1 MSPLPPLTLL
11 CLLVYTTG
19 QGQYSISMAR
29 IGKDKIGVYNRNAHT
44 IEVEVANR
52 AYLLLPGRG
61 REINFALTNSN
72 VEHTPFISYYNTA
85 CYRYDSIQCE
95 TDARSAIARQEE
107 RVWIESLV
115 ALIFQGT
122 NAGIVGDLLR
132 AVFGE
137 DPDLISEILAAY
149 RSNDPNEQK
158 RRRIS
163 SIIQTYY
170 NRKNEIDANKQNCL
184 QNTQLR
190 LSNYRSS
197 GKFYAAQFIPR
208 QENFRFEVTPYYI
221 LGFNAMQYRGVT
233 YKRPAFK
240 TAGGGEQLPAGIRAI
255 LNFNAY
261 TKYKKR
267 KIDKKFYVVMD
278 YSQSPAIYKKEP
290 DAMFKKDTA
299 HAWNFY
305 GLGIGW
311 ETLYRNHKGQ
321 YSSSFSFDVGL
332 VTSTNLQYATD
343 AEKKIVTTIK
353 GASFKEFNVF
363 ASVAIKQKLLSFVDI
378 VGSYKLA
385 TSLFSKKENNKD
397 RLIPSYRQFQLGL
410 NFILAR
416 TVNYQY

>member
-1 MSPLPPLTLL
+1 MSPLPTLTPLFLL
-11 CLLVYTTG
+11 LYTTV
-19 QGQYSISMAR
+19 QGQYNISMAR
-29 IGKDKIGVYNRNAHT
+29 TGKDRIGVYNRNAHT
-44 IEVEVANR
+44 LEVEVANR
-52 AYLLLPGRG
+52 TYLLLPGRG
-61 REINFALTNSN
+61 QEISFALTNSN
-72 VEHTPFISYYNTA
+72 VEHTPFISYYNET
-85 CYRYDSIQCE
+85 CYRYDSIRCE

-107 RVWIESLV
+107 RVWTESLV

-122 NAGIVGDLLR
+122 NAGFAVDLIRGAL
-132 AVFGE
+132 GQ
-137 DPDLISEILAAY
+137 DPDLIAEIMKAYNSSDPHEQKMQRVVAIIETYNSREKKIEVSKNSCLQYTQSRLSTY
-149 RSNDPNEQK
+149 RSN
-158 RRRIS
+158 
-163 SIIQTYY
+163 
-170 NRKNEIDANKQNCL
+170 
-184 QNTQLR
+184 
-190 LSNYRSS
+190 
-197 GKFYAAQFIPR
+197 GKFYASQFIPR
-208 QENFRFEVTPYYI
+208 QENFRFELTPYYI

-240 TAGGGEQLPAGIRAI
+240 STGAGEQLPGGIRAS

-267 KIDKKFYVVMD
+267 KIDKKFYVVLD

-290 DAMFKKDTA
+290 DALFKKDTA

-311 ETLYRNHKGQ
+311 ETLYRNYKGK

-363 ASVAIKQKLLSFVDI
+363 ASVGIKQKLLSFVDI

-385 TSLFSKKENNKD
+385 TSLFSKKEANKN